1 MTQNRTDG
9 PTSEQV
15 KRVLQEALLR
25 NYPNPDR
32 TGCPGP
38 AILQEMAQREFPH
51 EDPFWDEH
59 VSHCSP
65 CYREFLDFRNRVL
78 ALESRKQRNASYA
91 VAVVV
96 ILLVT
101 VGSIY
106 FFTRQSPGTTGAA
119 KVTTPQDSTVPQ
131 ISPGQRPVDSVA
143 VAAVLNLES
152 ESITR
157 SVPVGTPNVGGEIQR
172 IPRGRLDLSIY
183 LPVGSEAGHYEVQLL
198 KNPTDQSPFD
208 NFTGT
213 AQIENGLTI
222 LRITPD
228 FSTYQAGT
236 YILAIRRGA
245 GAWRYYKVVLS

>member
-1 MTQNRTDG
+1 MTQNRTDR
-9 PTSEQV
+9 PISEQV

-32 TGCPGP
+32 TGCPGA
-38 AILQEMAQREFPH
+38 AILREMAQREFPH

-78 ALESRKQRNASYA
+78 ALESRKQRNTSYA
-91 VAVVV
+91 AAVVV

-106 FFTRQSPGTTGAA
+106 FFTRQSPGKAGTA
-119 KVTTPQDSTVPQ
+119 KLATPQNSTVQQ
-131 ISPGQRPVDSVA
+131 ISPGQKPADSIA

-157 SVPVGTPNVGGEIQR
+157 SLPASTPNVGGEIQR
-172 IPRGRLDLSIY
+172 IPRGRLALSIY
-183 LPVGSEAGHYEVQLL
+183 LPVGSEAGQYEVQLL
-198 KNPTDQSPFD
+198 KNDQSPLSTS
-208 NFTGT
+208 TGT

-228 FSTYQAGT
+228 FSAYEAGT
-236 YILAIRRGA
+236 YILAIRRGT
-245 GAWRYYKVVLS
+245 GSWRYYRIALS

>member
-9 PTSEQV
+9 PSSEQV

-32 TGCPGP
+32 TGCPG
-38 AILQEMAQREFPH
+38 AEILREMAQREFPH

-91 VAVVV
+91 AAVAV

-101 VGSIY
+101 VGAIY
-106 FFTRQSPGTTGAA
+106 FFTRQSPGTTGTA
-119 KVTTPQDSTVPQ
+119 KVTPPQNSTVPQ
-131 ISPGQRPVDSVA
+131 ISPGPRPADSVA

-157 SVPVGTPNVGGEIQR
+157 SAPSGTPNVGGEIQR

-183 LPVGSEAGHYEVQLL
+183 LPVGSEAGQYEVQLM
-198 KNPTDQSPFD
+198 KSPSDQSPL
-208 NFTGT
+208 NTSTGT
-213 AQIENGLTI
+213 AQIENGLSI

-228 FSTYQAGT
+228 FSAYEAGT
-236 YILAIRRGA
+236 YILAIRRSA
-245 GAWRYYKVVLS
+245 GAWRYYRVVLS